1 MWSIDG
7 NNWNVP
13 CTIEREAEV
22 TASEVSGML
31 LNKQYFNDVI
41 GTFMKYTVA
50 IAVPVG
56 MESDY
61 KYIYEVLTDPV
72 EAHTFVFPYNDG
84 YITITGRVKTVSDKY
99 YRGAGDTNGWRGTK
113 FSVIANHPS
122 KELTLSQAIQRGLTP
137 LPLVRHANNGDVY
150 AYNNGGWVQE
160 DVETGNYYLYNS
172 NYTFEEVEFEDADSK
187 EY

>member
-7 NNWNVP
+7 SNWDVP

-41 GTFMKYTVA
+41 GTFMRYTISLA
-50 IAVPVG
+50 IPIG

-61 KYIYEVLTDPV
+61 KYIYELLTQPV
-72 EAHTFVFPYNDG
+72 DAHAFVFPYNDG
-84 YITITGRVKTVSDKY
+84 YINLTGRVEVVSDKY
-99 YRGAGDTNGWRGTK
+99 YRGVNNANGWKGIK
-113 FSVIANHPS
+113 FTVIANHPS
-122 KELTLSQAIQRGLTP
+122 KEQNLSDAISRGITP
-137 LPLVRHANNGDVY
+137 MPIMQHIDDGEVFVY
-150 AYNNGGWVQE
+150 DGGWE
-160 DVETGNYYLYNS
+160 EAELETGKTYLFNS
-172 NYTFEEVEFEDADSK
+172 NYEFVEAAFEDADNK

>member
-31 LNKQYFNDVI
+31 LSKQYFNDVI
-41 GTFMKYTVA
+41 GTFMKYTIA

-61 KYIYEVLTDPV
+61 KYIYEQLTNPV
-72 EAHTFVFPYNDG
+72 DAHAFVFPYNDG
-84 YITITGRVKTVSDKY
+84 YINITGRVEKVSDKY
-99 YRGAGDTNGWRGTK
+99 YRGVNGANGWRGTK
-113 FSVIANHPS
+113 FDVIANHPS
-122 KELTLSQAIQRGLTP
+122 KEVTLSEAISRGISP
-137 LPLVRHANNGDVY
+137 MPIVQHIDDGSVY
-150 AYNNGGWVQE
+150 VYNNGWDEQE
-160 DVETGNYYLYNS
+160 LVAGHTYLFNSEYEFVEAA
-172 NYTFEEVEFEDADSK
+172 FEDADNK